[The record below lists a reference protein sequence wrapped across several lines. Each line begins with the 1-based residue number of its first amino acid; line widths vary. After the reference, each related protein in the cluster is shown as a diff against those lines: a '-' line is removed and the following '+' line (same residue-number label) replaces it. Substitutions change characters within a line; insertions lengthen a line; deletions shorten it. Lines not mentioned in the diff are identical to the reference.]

1 MTILSFFC
9 FFVFVHVNVNKKN
22 NFSSIISSIT
32 NLPNLAYSNNIYE
45 SRIKENQDFSNII
58 YPMTIQINYLDFIYE
73 K

>member
-1 MTILSFFC
+1 MFLSFFC
-9 FFVFVHVNVNKKN
+9 FVIFIHPLLNKN
-22 NFSSIISSIT
+22 INFSSKISSIT

-45 SRIKENQDFSNII
+45 SRIKENKDFSNEL